1 MSIEVFEDF
10 FLVFCVFLL
19 ISLGVIVCFVRK
31 IPVPPQP
38 FWVLTLSLCIIM
50 VAMAAARYKDEYGYF
65 ICALGASVSFT
76 IGFLASIRK
85 E

>member
-1 MSIEVFEDF
+1 MPIEVFEDF
-10 FLVFCVFLL
+10 FFVFCVFILV
-19 ISLGVIVCFVRK
+19 SLGMIACFIRK

-50 VAMAAARYKDEYGYF
+50 VAMAVARYDDEYGYF
-65 ICALGASVSFT
+65 ICALGASVSFMV
-76 IGFLASIRK
+76 GFLASIRK